1 MTIERPGIL
10 ALIGK
15 TPLVELRKLHTNRA
29 VRVYA
34 KLESRNP
41 GGSVKDR
48 VALSMIEGAEHRGD
62 LKPGMTVLEPTSGN
76 TGIGLAVVCAV
87 KGYRLLLTMS
97 EGASVER
104 RKVLRALGAEILL
117 TPAERGTDG
126 AIEKA
131 YQMAREEPEAYYVP
145 DQFNNP
151 DNWLAHYQ
159 GTAQEIWDD
168 THGMITH
175 AVATTGTTGTLM
187 GISRRLKE
195 LNRAIQVIG
204 VEPTPGHKIQGLK
217 NLKESYVPGIFEK
230 ERLDLKVNVEDE
242 ESFEMVR
249 RLARE
254 EGIFAGMSSGAAL
267 AGALKIAR
275 GLQEGLVVVI
285 LPDGGDRYLSTSLF
299 VPREIPTFCFY
310 NTLSRRK
317 ENFVPLEPGRVRM
330 YSCGPTVDDRVH
342 LGVCRRVVTA
352 DLVRRYLEHK
362 GFRVQQVM
370 NVTDLDDRTILGS
383 EESGLDLK
391 AFTQRYID
399 AFMED
404 LDALE
409 VQRADAYPRASE
421 HLGEMMRMARTLEE
435 KGYAYEQHGSLY
447 FDISKFGRYGQLS
460 RVDLGK
466 IRVGSTVDLD
476 DYDKDNPRDFTLV
489 KRSTLSELKRGIFFP
504 SPWGNARPGWHLEC
518 AAMSTHFLGE
528 TIDLH
533 TSGNNL
539 IFPHHENEI
548 AICEAATGKPFV
560 RYWLHS
566 EQVLV
571 DGKKISRELGNYVT
585 VADLRQK
592 GFHGREIRLF
602 LLSAHYR
609 KPLQFTYRAL
619 YTARRIIQRLE
630 DFALRLRRAEGEGV
644 PEVGERMVQAREAFE
659 AAMDDDLNV
668 SGALGAVFTLVGRL
682 NPLLSQRRLDP
693 SHAERALEFLREF
706 NGIFRILTLEEG
718 PPLDEGLME
727 LIRQR
732 DLARHRRD
740 WEEADRIREQLAS
753 MGIRLVDTPQGSH
766 WVRA

>member
-1 MTIERPGIL
+1 MKMERPGIL
-10 ALIGK
+10 AQIGN
-15 TPLVELRKLHTNRA
+15 TPLVELRKLHTHRA

-48 VALSMIEGAEHRGD
+48 IALSMIEGAEHRGD
-62 LKPGMTVLEPTSGN
+62 LRPGMTVLEPTSGN
-76 TGIGLAVVCAV
+76 TGIGLAMVCAV

-104 RKVLRALGAEILL
+104 RKILRALGAEILL

-168 THGMITH
+168 TRGMVTH
-175 AVATTGTTGTLM
+175 VVATTGTTGTLM

-230 ERLDLKVNVEDE
+230 ERLDLKLNVEDE

-254 EGIFAGMSSGAAL
+254 EGIFAGMSSGASL
-267 AGALKIAR
+267 AGALKVVR
-275 GLQEGLVVVI
+275 GLQEGVVVVI

-310 NTLSRRK
+310 NTLTRRK

-330 YSCGPTVDDRVH
+330 YSCGPTVDDRIH
-342 LGVCRRVVTA
+342 LGVCRRVVVA

-362 GFRVQQVM
+362 GFCVQHVM
-370 NVTDLDDRTILGS
+370 NITDLDDRTILGA
-383 EESGLDLK
+383 EKANLDLGT
-391 AFTQRYID
+391 FTQEYVD

-404 LDALE
+404 LDALGVE
-409 VQRADAYPRASE
+409 RAHAYPRASE
-421 HLGEMMRMARTLEE
+421 HVEQMIRMAKALEE
-435 KGYAYEQHGSLY
+435 KGFAYEQHGSLY
-447 FDISKFGRYGQLS
+447 FDISKFARYGQLS
-460 RVDLGK
+460 RVNLGK

-476 DYDKDNPRDFTLV
+476 DYEKDNPRDFTLV
-489 KRSTLSELKRGIFFP
+489 KRSTLPELKKGIFHP
-504 SPWGNARPGWHLEC
+504 SPWGNGRPGWHLEC
-518 AAMSTHFLGE
+518 AAMSSHYLGE

-533 TSGNNL
+533 TSGSYL
-539 IFPHHENEI
+539 IFPHHDNEI

-566 EQVLV
+566 EQVLM
-571 DGKKISRELGNYVT
+571 DGKKISREMGNYVT

-592 GFHGREIRLF
+592 GFQGREIRLF
-602 LLSAHYR
+602 LLGAHYR
-609 KPLQFTYRAL
+609 KPLHFTYRAL
-619 YTARRIIQRLE
+619 YTTQRMIQRLE
-630 DFALRLRRAEGEGV
+630 DFAFRLRQAKGEGEDD
-644 PEVGERMVQAREAFE
+644 VGERLLQAQEAFE
-659 AAMDDDLNV
+659 AAMEDDLNV
-668 SGALGAVFTLVGRL
+668 SEALGAVFTLVRRL
-682 NPLLSQRRLDP
+682 NPLLNQGRLDR
-693 SHAERALEFLREF
+693 SHAGKVLEFLRGF
-706 NGIFRILTLEEG
+706 NGVFRILNLEEN
-718 PPLDEGLME
+718 PPLDDAVME
-727 LIRQR
+727 LIRKR
-732 DLARHRRD
+732 DLARNRRD
-740 WEEADRIREQLAS
+740 WEEADRIRDQLAS
-753 MGIRLVDTPQGSH
+753 MGVRLVDTPQGSQ
-766 WVRA
+766 WIRP